1 MRTKTNSIK
10 ELDKI
15 DLMLLALLQQDA
27 KLSITELAE
36 KVNLSITPCSER
48 IKHLE
53 KEGYILGYH
62 AKLNPHKLNLGLLV
76 FVEIK
81 LSSKS
86 NEIFHQFKKDVLKL
100 PHVLECHLLS
110 GDFDYLVKARISEIS
125 HYRELLGETL
135 LSLPYA
141 RESRSYM
148 VMEEV
153 KENFILPVS

>member
-1 MRTKTNSIK
+1 
-10 ELDKI
+10 
-15 DLMLLALLQQDA
+15 
-27 KLSITELAE
+27 
-36 KVNLSITPCSER
+36 
-48 IKHLE
+48 
-53 KEGYILGYH
+53 
-62 AKLNPHKLNLGLLV
+62 
-76 FVEIK
+76 VEIK

>member
-62 AKLNPHKLNLGLLV
+62 AKLNLHKLNLGLLV